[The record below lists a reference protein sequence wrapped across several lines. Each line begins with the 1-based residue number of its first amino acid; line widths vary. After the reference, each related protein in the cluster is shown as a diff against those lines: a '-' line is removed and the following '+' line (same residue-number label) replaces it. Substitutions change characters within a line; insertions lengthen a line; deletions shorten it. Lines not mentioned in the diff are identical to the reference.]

1 MGARPGMPPGMM
13 APGMMQGG
21 PPPGKQI
28 TNTIF
33 GVRCL
38 LQLIKHNF

>member
-21 PPPGKQI
+21 PPPG
-28 TNTIF
+28 TNNINVFSNALTNLSYF
-33 GVRCL
+33 
-38 LQLIKHNF
+38 H